1 MEETKH
7 DSLNWIATALK
18 VVAWV
23 VLVLG
28 LIGGIGAMIAGQQA
42 GEEAAQ
48 RGLEATGIGVTGT
61 GVTAGI
67 LAIIMAVVWF
77 LILYALAEI
86 GSTAKDIWVSRVRSG
101 ETVSSARRE
110 AAPATTAEYGTTRP
124 VPPPAGAPS

>member
-1 MEETKH
+1 L
-7 DSLNWIATALK
+7 DWIGTALK

-48 RGLEATGIGVTGT
+48 RGLEATGMGVVGT

-67 LAIIMAVVWF
+67 IAIVMAAVWF

-86 GSTAKDIWVSRVRSG
+86 GQTVKDIWVSRVSVG
-101 ETVSSARRE
+101 ETVSAARRE
-110 AAPATTAEYGTTRP
+110 AAPATSPDYETRR